1 MTAASKNRSRRIADM
16 SAPSTPSW
24 LLAASRRRAGYGN
37 LRVSDAERAEVA
49 DLLSKH
55 YGDGRLDQAEFEQRM
70 DLAMHA
76 KTYGDLDGLFA
87 DLPQPE
93 HTEPGGPPAPG
104 HYPPDQHRPA
114 QVHRAHPAGR
124 GLLLVALIVV
134 IAVTAGHAFAWSA
147 GPWLWFGPWLW
158 IALLVLVCVYVT
170 RHRHGR
176 S

>member
-1 MTAASKNRSRRIADM
+1 M

-76 KTYGDLDGLFA
+76 KTYADLNGLFD
-87 DLPQPE
+87 DLPQ
-93 HTEPGGPPAPG
+93 TQTQGPPAPPG
-104 HYPPDQHRPA
+104 TGPGQLSRQHH
-114 QVHRAHPAGR
+114 VHPNR
-124 GLLLVALIVV
+124 GLLLIGLIVV
-134 IAVTAGHAFAWSA
+134 VAVVAGHGVAWPFT
-147 GPWLWFGPWLW
+147 PWLWFGPWLW
-158 IALLVLVCVYVT
+158 IALLVVVAVYVT